1 MTQTLTNWH
10 THVRQY
16 NIFTLPVRNA
26 FLLLP
31 WQNLISDLLPLVR
44 CHIYMQYFGSNN
56 TPYVLT
62 ISYHHFRGCASRSPE
77 ASETQLGQVEAI
89 CDLARLASGI
99 IVVISVFNSLL
110 NNVFCLCTAW
120 HAHTVFS
127 YVYGTTRIRCL
138 THKLQQ
144 CLQTRTNTQQTK
156 ELKN

>member
-1 MTQTLTNWH
+1 MHLICTNMKIY
-10 THVRQY
+10 R
-16 NIFTLPVRNA
+16 NIFN
-26 FLLLP
+26 
-31 WQNLISDLLPLVR
+31 I
-44 CHIYMQYFGSNN
+44 
-56 TPYVLT
+56 
-62 ISYHHFRGCASRSPE
+62 RGCTSRSPE
-77 ASETQLGQVEAI
+77 ASETQLGRVKAI

-156 ELKN
+156 ELKNYNVRYHPLCTTP

>member
-1 MTQTLTNWH
+1 M
-10 THVRQY
+10 
-16 NIFTLPVRNA
+16 
-26 FLLLP
+26 LL
-31 WQNLISDLLPLVR
+31 NL
-44 CHIYMQYFGSNN
+44 NN
-56 TPYVLT
+56 HY
-62 ISYHHFRGCASRSPE
+62 RGCASRSPE
-77 ASETQLGQVEAI
+77 ASETQLRRVKAI

-127 YVYGTTRIRCL
+127 YVYCTTRIRCL

-156 ELKN
+156 ELKNYNVRYHPLIIIIISLFRTCYTCLSTVHYKHTCIQSYNKQNIC